1 MSGLIFLDLQFLRTI
16 NTLIVY
22 AFLLDYVRKLRCL
35 RVYYKIVLQDGEL
48 HFGGRACLANL

>member
-22 AFLLDYVRKLRCL
+22 AFLLDYVRKIEMFKGLL
-35 RVYYKIVLQDGEL
+35 
-48 HFGGRACLANL
+48 